1 MPFHKIS
8 GPVYAWHGGATDPG
22 WGGGSPDRPDNDL
35 PWGPGR
41 PGNELP
47 GAPGHPSHP
56 IVLPPL
62 PGIWPKPGEP
72 SIPVVLPPLMPTQPI
87 YIEGAPP
94 TAPGQPSQ
102 PIALPPGIY
111 PPLPPEAGLPSGK
124 IAILILVVGVGY
136 RWLVYDKAQVAP
148 PIAGTPQPK

>member
-1 MPFHKIS
+1 MSFHKID
-8 GPVYAWHGGATDPG
+8 GPVFAWHGPGGPVDPG
-22 WGGGSPDRPDNDL
+22 WGVGGSERPDNSL

-41 PGNELP
+41 P
-47 GAPGHPSHP
+47 SHP
-56 IVLPPL
+56 IALPPL

-72 SIPVVLPPLMPTQPI
+72 SIPPGPLPPVEVAPPI
-87 YIEGAPP
+87 YIEGSP
-94 TAPGQPSQ
+94 TN

-136 RWLVYDKAQVAP
+136 RWLVYDRAQVSP
-148 PIAGTPQPK
+148 PIAGTPTPKG